1 MKRKKFLAFSLAV
14 ALLAGSALSVSAAG
28 VEDVFDANYYAG
40 QYSDLKAAYG
50 TDEEALLKHFLTN
63 GAKEGRTMSPIL
75 DVVAYRNAYAD
86 LNAAFGDDWNAY
98 VDHFLTY
105 GIKEKRMTG
114 VLFDLADYASKNP
127 DVKAAFGEDY
137 AAIAQHYIDYGRKE
151 GRPGGTIQT
160 AAPAVKNNSGNS
172 GSSSNTP
179 SNPSTPSTPTTPTPP
194 PVEEVKPAEHTHVKG
209 TKLSELAPTC
219 TESGYIE
226 WKCNQVLL
234 ENKYDADGNWIGTGP
249 KLVNGQPVT
258 CDVIWR
264 ETQVQRH
271 VQPETGNVYVQ
282 HATCTSEGLIRYTC
296 TRCGENIEQK
306 VAALKHDLNP
316 VPVKSVGSKSCKL
329 EDRGYDIYKCKN
341 CSYTEKKD
349 RAPLDHKMAGQP
361 NVVKASTCTT
371 KGQAYGHCDTCG
383 KEVYVDLPLK
393 AHATTTV
400 TAYADTYLRNT
411 AMTHQS
417 YQVTYCKDCKEI
429 TDVGAPS
436 VDVNCADA
444 NGDGNCDGCGL
455 RMDRNVTSQVKIYTR
470 GETYFANVQ

>member
-28 VEDVFDANYYAG
+28 VEDVFDASYYAG

-50 TDEEALLKHFLTN
+50 TNEEALLEHFLTN

-86 LNAAFGDDWNAY
+86 LNAAFGDDWDAY

-151 GRPGGTIQT
+151 GRPGGSIQT
-160 AAPAVKNNSGNS
+160 AAPAVKNNSGS
-172 GSSSNTP
+172 K
-179 SNPSTPSTPTTPTPP
+179 PTTPPTTPP
-194 PVEEVKPAEHTHVKG
+194 ATEQPTTPPATEQPTDHVSHSKG
-209 TKLSELAPTC
+209 ELKSELNPTC
-219 TESGYIE
+219 TEAGYRE
-226 WKCNQVLL
+226 WLCKEKLL
-234 ENKYDADGNWIGTGP
+234 KNKYDADGNWIGTE
-249 KLVNGQPVT
+249 PVIVDGHEVY

-264 ETQVQRH
+264 ETLPAQH
-271 VQPETGNVYVQ
+271 VAPETGNMYIK
-282 HATCTSEGLIRYTC
+282 HATCTDDGLMRYTC
-296 TRCGENIEQK
+296 TRCGQHVDQVVPK
-306 VAALKHDLNP
+306 LKHELDPNP
-316 VPVKSVGSKSCKL
+316 IKSVGSKSCKL
-329 EDRGYDIYKCKN
+329 EDRGYDIYQCKN
-341 CSYTEKKD
+341 CHKYTEKKD

-361 NVVKASTCTT
+361 NVVKAATCTT

-383 KEVYVDLPLK
+383 KEVYVDLPMT
-393 AHATTTV
+393 AHATKTV

-411 AMTHQS
+411 AMTHKS
-417 YQVTYCKDCKEI
+417 YQVTYCKDCREI
-429 TDVGAPS
+429 TAVGLLS
-436 VDVNCADA
+436 GDVNCADA

-455 RMDRNVTSQVKIYTR
+455 RMDRNVTSQEKIYSV